1 MLGSDRSAVGVERVV
16 VVKQSQASTTASLEV
31 VGNTVGQ
38 SETVVAT
45 VGDSVSALRLAA
57 NPGNCRALVGYIEN
71 GGKFRRAAYWE
82 CRQSQC
88 QG

>member
-1 MLGSDRSAVGVERVV
+1 MLRSDGSAVGVERVV
-16 VVKQSQASTTASLEV
+16 VVKQGQARTTASLDV

-57 NPGNCRALVGYIEN
+57 DPGNYQVLVGYIEN
-71 GGKFRRAAYWE
+71 RGKSRRAAYWE